1 MRQFFFLVPI
11 AASDPGL
18 VDADSNWR
26 RFVWFRVL
34 FNARFYYPVLA
45 VLFLDLGLS
54 ATQYTLLNFA
64 WALAIVAVDVPAGVL
79 ADRIGR
85 RPLVVGAAVSM
96 VIEMVLLCVAP
107 RNGGTTLF
115 LCCLANRLLSG
126 AAEGMASGADEALV
140 FDSLAERGRETEWP
154 LVLDQVM
161 RWQSLGFVVAM
172 LVGGAVYD
180 PGFLNRLFG
189 AHLSQG
195 TTLRFPI
202 YLNLLSAAATLAVAI
217 GLREPDRR
225 TVLASQKASGLS
237 AFAHLM
243 SAGAWIARTPLALF
257 AIAAG
262 LALDSVAR
270 LFMTF
275 SSSYFRLIGLP
286 SASYGLIG
294 SVIGGVGLAVSPLAR
309 RMVGRAGAAANFT
322 VLALVTLAALA
333 GIALRWPIWGVVF
346 VMPLGMSMAAV
357 AYLASF
363 YLNAA
368 VDSQRRATVLSFKGV
383 AFNLGYGF
391 VSLAF
396 AGALRALRA
405 GSPEVTFGR
414 TLPWLPVWLA
424 VALVLLVFG
433 FWSRR
438 AALRFSAAR

>member
-1 MRQFFFLVPI
+1 
-11 AASDPGL
+11 
-18 VDADSNWR
+18 
-26 RFVWFRVL
+26 
-34 FNARFYYPVLA
+34 
-45 VLFLDLGLS
+45 
-54 ATQYTLLNFA
+54 
-64 WALAIVAVDVPAGVL
+64 
-79 ADRIGR
+79 
-85 RPLVVGAAVSM
+85 
-96 VIEMVLLCVAP
+96 
-107 RNGGTTLF
+107 
-115 LCCLANRLLSG
+115 
-126 AAEGMASGADEALV
+126 
-140 FDSLAERGRETEWP
+140 
-154 LVLDQVM
+154 
-161 RWQSLGFVVAM
+161 
-172 LVGGAVYD
+172 
-180 PGFLNRLFG
+180 
-189 AHLSQG
+189 
-195 TTLRFPI
+195 
-202 YLNLLSAAATLAVAI
+202 
-217 GLREPDRR
+217 
-225 TVLASQKASGLS
+225 
-237 AFAHLM
+237 M